1 LTANIFGNDK
11 DSDKI

>member
-1 LTANIFGNDK
+1 LTANISGNDK